1 MAKAKAKTKTKT
13 KSKTTTFSWQGTNS
27 KGGTI
32 KGEMIASSL
41 DVVKAEL
48 RKQGIIPKK
57 GKIKK
62 KGGGL
67 FAPRQK
73 PITTKD
79 IAVFSRQLAT
89 MMKAGVPM
97 VQAFDIVGQGHS
109 NPSMA
114 KLVMEIKASVE
125 AGGTLASALAEHPA
139 YFDDLFVSLV
149 DAGEQSGA
157 LETLLEKVATYK
169 EKTEALKKK
178 IKKAMTYPIIVLVVA
193 VVVSAILLIFVVPT
207 FAEMFAGFGAEL
219 PAFTLF
225 VVGLSDTLVDNVW
238 FFIGGIVAIIYSF
251 KQAKLKSK
259 AFRDFLDRLAL
270 KMPGFGAL
278 TTNSSIA
285 RFARTLAT
293 MFAAGVPLVEA
304 MVSVAGAAGNNVY
317 KVAILEVR
325 DDISSGTTLQ
335 SSLSQNKELFPN
347 MLIQMVGIGE
357 ESGALDEML
366 DKVAEYYEEAVDDAV
381 ENLTAMMEPLIMA
394 FLAVVIGGLVIA
406 MYLPIFKM
414 GEVV

>member
-1 MAKAKAKTKTKT
+1 MAKTPIKNATFVWEATNAKGQTV
-13 KSKTTTFSWQGTNS
+13 
-27 KGGTI
+27 
-32 KGEMIASSL
+32 KGEMTAASA

-48 RKQGIIPKK
+48 RKQGMAPKK
-57 GKIKK
+57 GKVKK

-67 FAPRQK
+67 FAPKEK

-109 NPSMA
+109 NPSMGR
-114 KLVMEIKASVE
+114 LIMQIKVDVE
-125 AGGTLASALAEHPA
+125 AGGTLASALSQHPQ

-157 LETLLEKVATYK
+157 LETLLDKVATYK
-169 EKTEALKKK
+169 EKTEALRAK
-178 IKKAMTYPIIVLVVA
+178 IKKAMTYPIMVLIVA

-225 VVGLSDTLVDNVW
+225 VVGLSDLLVENVW
-238 FFIGGIVAIIYSF
+238 FFIAAIAAAIFGF
-251 KQAKLKSK
+251 KQAKLRSK
-259 AFRDFLDRLAL
+259 AFRDGLDKLVL
-270 KMPGFGAL
+270 KLPAFGVL
-278 TTNSSIA
+278 TVNSAIA

-304 MVSVAGAAGNNVY
+304 MVSVAGASGNSVY
-317 KVAILEVR
+317 SKAILQVR
-325 DDISSGTTLQ
+325 DDIASGTTLQ
-335 SSLSQNKELFPN
+335 ASLGQNKELFPN

-366 DKVAEYYEEAVDDAV
+366 DKVAEYYEAAVDDAV
-381 ENLTAMMEPLIMA
+381 DNLTAMMEPLIMS

>member
-1 MAKAKAKTKTKT
+1 MAKANTKVKN
-13 KSKTTTFSWQGTNS
+13 STFTWECTNS
-27 KGGTI
+27 KGATI
-32 KGEMIASSL
+32 KGETIAASA

-48 RKQGIIPKK
+48 RKQGLTPKK

-62 KGGGL
+62 KGGSL
-67 FAPRQK
+67 FAAKQQ

-109 NPSMA
+109 NPSMG
-114 KLVMEIKASVE
+114 KLILQIKGDIE
-125 AGGTLASALAEHPA
+125 AGGTLAQGLSNHPK

-169 EKTEALKKK
+169 EKSEALKTK
-178 IKKAMTYPIIVLVVA
+178 IKKAMTYPISVLVVA

-207 FAEMFAGFGAEL
+207 FADMFADFGAEL

-225 VVGLSDTLVDNVW
+225 VVGLSDTLVNNVW
-238 FFIGGIVAIIYSF
+238 FFIAGIGGTVYGF
-251 KQAKLKSK
+251 KQLKLRSK
-259 AFRDFLDRLAL
+259 AYREFLDRLAL
-270 KMPGFGAL
+270 KLPAVGAL
-278 TTNSSIA
+278 TTNAVIA

-304 MVSVAGAAGNNVY
+304 MVSVAGAAGNSVY
-317 KVAILEVR
+317 KKAILSVR
-325 DDISSGTTLQ
+325 DDIASGTTLQ
-335 SSLSQNKELFPN
+335 ASLSQNKELFPN

-381 ENLTAMMEPLIMA
+381 DNLTAMLEPMIMS

>member
-1 MAKAKAKTKTKT
+1 MAKAKAKNASFT
-13 KSKTTTFSWQGTNS
+13 WEGTNK
-27 KGGTI
+27 KGQTV
-32 KGEMIASSL
+32 KGEMTAASA

-48 RKQGIIPKK
+48 RKQGLTPKK
-57 GKIKK
+57 GKIRKK
-62 KGGGL
+62 SSSL
-67 FAPRQK
+67 FSANEK

-97 VQAFDIVGQGHS
+97 VQAFDIVAEGHS
-109 NPSMA
+109 NPSMT
-114 KLVMEIKASVE
+114 KLILKLKANVE
-125 AGGTLASALAEHPA
+125 AGGTLASSLAQHPA
-139 YFDDLFVSLV
+139 QFDDLFVSLV

-157 LETLLEKVATYK
+157 LETLLEKIATYK
-169 EKTEALKKK
+169 EKTEALKAK

-193 VVVSAILLIFVVPT
+193 VIVSAILLIFVVPT
-207 FAEMFAGFGAEL
+207 FAEMFADFGAEL

-225 VVGLSDTLVDNVW
+225 VVGLSDLLIENVW
-238 FFIGGIVAIIYSF
+238 LFIGVILGAIYSF
-251 KQAKLKSK
+251 KQAKAKSK
-259 AFRDFLDRLAL
+259 AFRDFLDKMAL
-270 KMPGFGAL
+270 SLPAIGVL

-304 MVSVAGAAGNNVY
+304 MDSVAGASGNSVY
-317 KVAILEVR
+317 QKAIMQVK
-325 DDISSGTTLQ
+325 DDIATGTTLQ
-335 SSLSQNKELFPN
+335 ASLSLNKDLFPN

-366 DKVAEYYEEAVDDAV
+366 DKVADYYEAAVDDAV
-381 ENLTAMMEPLIMA
+381 DNLTAMMEPMIMA

>member
-1 MAKAKAKTKTKT
+1 MAKAKNKIKNA
-13 KSKTTTFSWQGTNS
+13 TFSYECTNN
-27 KGGTI
+27 KGQSI
-32 KGEMIASSL
+32 KGEMTAASA

-48 RKQGIIPKK
+48 RKQGLTPKK

-62 KGGGL
+62 KGGSL
-67 FAPRQK
+67 FAAKQK

-109 NPSMA
+109 NPSMG
-114 KLVMEIKASVE
+114 KLIMQIKADVE
-125 AGGTLASALAEHPA
+125 AGGTLASALAQHPV
-139 YFDDLFVSLV
+139 YFDELFVSLV

-157 LETLLEKVATYK
+157 LETLLDKVATYK
-169 EKTEALKKK
+169 EKSEALKNK
-178 IKKAMTYPIIVLVVA
+178 IKKAMTYPISVLVVA

-207 FAEMFAGFGAEL
+207 FAEMFEGFGAEL

-225 VVGLSDTLVDNVW
+225 VVALSDTLVDNVW
-238 FFIGGIVAIIYSF
+238 LFIGAIVAFIYGF
-251 KQAKLKSK
+251 KQAKLRSK
-259 AFRDFLDRLAL
+259 AFRDFLDQLAL
-270 KMPGFGAL
+270 KLPAVGAL
-278 TTNSSIA
+278 TTNAAIA

-304 MVSVAGAAGNNVY
+304 MVSVAGAAGNSVY
-317 KVAILEVR
+317 QKAIYKVR
-325 DDISSGTTLQ
+325 DDIASGTTLQ
-335 SSLSQNKELFPN
+335 VSLSSNKELFPN

-381 ENLTAMMEPLIMA
+381 DNLTAMMEPMIMS

>member
-1 MAKAKAKTKTKT
+1 MAKANKKAKNA
-13 KSKTTTFSWQGTNS
+13 SYSYEYTNS
-27 KGGTI
+27 KGATI
-32 KGEMIASSL
+32 KGEMTAASA
-41 DVVKAEL
+41 DVVKAAL
-48 RKQGIIPKK
+48 RKQDAKLKKVKVRKK
-57 GKIKK
+57 GSS
-62 KGGGL
+62 L
-67 FAPRQK
+67 FSPRQQ

-109 NPSMA
+109 NPSMG
-114 KLVMEIKASVE
+114 KLIMQIKIDVE
-125 AGGTLASALAEHPA
+125 AGGTLAQALSKHPA
-139 YFDDLFVSLV
+139 YFDELFVSLV

-157 LETLLEKVATYK
+157 LETLLDKVATYK
-169 EKTEALKKK
+169 EKSEALKNK
-178 IKKAMTYPIIVLVVA
+178 IKKAMTYPITVLIVA

-238 FFIGGIVAIIYSF
+238 LFIAVIVGVIYGF
-251 KQAKLKSK
+251 KQAKIRSK
-259 AFRDFLDRLAL
+259 AFRDSLDRLAL
-270 KMPGFGAL
+270 KLPAVGLL
-278 TTNSSIA
+278 TTNAAIA
-285 RFARTLAT
+285 RFSRTLAT

-304 MVSVAGAAGNNVY
+304 MDSVAGAAGNSVY
-317 KVAILEVR
+317 QKAILQVR

-335 SSLSQNKELFPN
+335 ASLSQNKALFPN

-381 ENLTAMMEPLIMA
+381 DNLTAMLEPMIMS

>member
-1 MAKAKAKTKTKT
+1 MAKSTGKQVKNI
-13 KSKTTTFSWQGTNS
+13 TFTWEGTNT
-27 KGGTI
+27 KNATV
-32 KGEMIASSL
+32 KGEMTAASA

-48 RKQGIIPKK
+48 RKMGIAPKK

-62 KGGGL
+62 KGKSFFGE
-67 FAPRQK
+67 RTT

-109 NPSMA
+109 NPTMG
-114 KLVMEIKASVE
+114 KLIMEVKLDIE
-125 AGGTLASALAEHPA
+125 AGGTLAQGLSKHPA
-139 YFDDLFVSLV
+139 QFDALFVSLV

-157 LETLLEKVATYK
+157 LETLLDKVATYK
-169 EKTEALKKK
+169 EKSEALRNK
-178 IKKAMTYPIIVLVVA
+178 IKKAMTYPISVLVVA

-238 FFIGGIVAIIYSF
+238 AFIGAIAAIVYGL
-251 KQAKLKSK
+251 KQLKIRSQ
-259 AFRDFLDRLAL
+259 AYRDGLDKLAL
-270 KMPGFGAL
+270 KLPAIGVL
-278 TTNSSIA
+278 TTNAAIA

-304 MVSVAGAAGNNVY
+304 MDSVAGAAGNVVY
-317 KVAILEVR
+317 QRAILQVR

-335 SSLSQNKELFPN
+335 ASLSQSKELFPN

-381 ENLTAMMEPLIMA
+381 DNLTAMLEPMIMS
-394 FLAVVIGGLVIA
+394 FLAVVIGGLVVA

>member
-1 MAKAKAKTKTKT
+1 MAKAQAKNA
-13 KSKTTTFSWQGTNS
+13 TFTWEAVNN
-27 KGGTI
+27 KGQTV
-32 KGEMIASSL
+32 KGEMISSNI

-48 RKQGIIPKK
+48 RKQGMTPKK
-57 GKIKK
+57 GKVKK
-62 KGGGL
+62 KSGGL
-67 FAPRQK
+67 FAPREK
-73 PITTKD
+73 AITTKD

-109 NPSMA
+109 NPSMT
-114 KLVMEIKASVE
+114 KLIMQIKADVE
-125 AGGTLASALAEHPA
+125 AGGTLASAMSQHPA
-139 YFDDLFVSLV
+139 YFDELFVSLV

-157 LETLLEKVATYK
+157 LETLLDKVATYK
-169 EKTEALKKK
+169 EKTEALKAK

-207 FAEMFAGFGAEL
+207 FAEMFEGFGAEL

-225 VVGLSDTLVDNVW
+225 VVNLSDILVANVW
-238 FFIGGIVAIIYSF
+238 LFIGSIVAMVYGF
-251 KQAKLKSK
+251 KQAKLRSK
-259 AFRDFLDRLAL
+259 AFRDTLDKIAL
-270 KMPGFGAL
+270 KLPAFGIL
-278 TTNSSIA
+278 TINSAIA
-285 RFARTLAT
+285 RFSRTLAT

-304 MVSVAGAAGNNVY
+304 MVSVAGAAGNSVY
-317 KVAILEVR
+317 QEAILKVR
-325 DDISSGTTLQ
+325 DDIAAGTTLQ
-335 SSLSQNKELFPN
+335 ASLAQNKELFPN

-366 DKVAEYYEEAVDDAV
+366 DKVAEYYEAAVDDAV
-381 ENLTAMMEPLIMA
+381 DNLTAMMEPLIMS

>member
-1 MAKAKAKTKTKT
+1 MAKAKTKA
-13 KSKTTTFSWQGTNS
+13 KSTTYSWECINK
-27 KGGTI
+27 KGQTV
-32 KGEMIASSL
+32 KGQMSAASV
-41 DVVKAEL
+41 DVVKAAL
-48 RKQGIIPKK
+48 RKQGLTPKK

-62 KGGGL
+62 VGGGL
-67 FAPRQK
+67 FAGKKQ

-114 KLVMEIKASVE
+114 KLIMMVKGDVE
-125 AGGTLASALAEHPA
+125 AGGTLASALAQHPQ

-169 EKTEALKKK
+169 EKSEALKNK
-178 IKKAMTYPIIVLVVA
+178 IKKAMTYPISVLVVA

-207 FAEMFAGFGAEL
+207 FAEMFESFGAEL
-219 PAFTLF
+219 PAFTQF

-238 FFIGGIVAIIYSF
+238 TFIAVIGAAIYGF
-251 KQAKLKSK
+251 KQAKLRSK
-259 AFRDFLDRLAL
+259 AFRDSLDKLAL
-270 KMPGFGAL
+270 KLPAIGTL
-278 TTNSSIA
+278 VTNAAIA

-304 MVSVAGAAGNNVY
+304 MVSVAGAAGNSVY
-317 KVAILEVR
+317 QDAIIKVR
-325 DDISSGTTLQ
+325 DEIASGTTLQ
-335 SSLSQNKELFPN
+335 ASLAQNQALFPN

-381 ENLTAMMEPLIMA
+381 DNLTAMLEPMIMS
-394 FLAVVIGGLVIA
+394 FLAVLIGGLVIA

-414 GEVV
+414 GQVV

>member
-1 MAKAKAKTKTKT
+1 MAKAKAKVKNATYTWVGVNK
-13 KSKTTTFSWQGTNS
+13 
-27 KGGTI
+27 KGQVT
-32 KGEMIASSL
+32 KGEMVAANA
-41 DVVKAEL
+41 DMVKAEI
-48 RKQGIIPKK
+48 RKLGITPKK
-57 GKIKK
+57 GKVKK
-62 KGGGL
+62 KSGGL

-109 NPSMA
+109 NPSMT
-114 KLVMEIKASVE
+114 KLIMEIKLDIE
-125 AGGTLASALAEHPA
+125 AGGTLASALSHHPA
-139 YFDDLFVSLV
+139 YFDELFVSLV

-169 EKTEALKKK
+169 EKTEALKAK
-178 IKKAMTYPIIVLVVA
+178 IKKAMTYPTIVLVVA

-225 VVGLSDTLVDNVW
+225 VVGLSDILVENVW
-238 FFIGGIVAIIYSF
+238 FFIAAIVGAIYAF
-251 KQAKLKSK
+251 KQAKIRSK
-259 AFRDFLDRLAL
+259 AFRNFLDRVAL
-270 KMPGFGAL
+270 KLPAFGLL

-285 RFARTLAT
+285 RFSRTLAT
-293 MFAAGVPLVEA
+293 MFTAGVPLVEA
-304 MVSVAGAAGNNVY
+304 MVSVASATGNSVY
-317 KVAILEVR
+317 KEAILEVR
-325 DDISSGTTLQ
+325 DDIASGTTLQ
-335 SSLSQNKELFPN
+335 ASLSQNKELFPN
-347 MLIQMVGIGE
+347 MLVQMVGIGE
-357 ESGALDEML
+357 ESGALDDML
-366 DKVAEYYEEAVDDAV
+366 DKVAEYYESAVDDAV
-381 ENLTAMMEPLIMA
+381 DNLTAMMEPLIMA

>member
-1 MAKAKAKTKTKT
+1 MAKAKEKIKNA
-13 KSKTTTFSWQGTNS
+13 TFSYECTNN
-27 KGGTI
+27 KGQPI
-32 KGEMIASSL
+32 KGEMIAASA

-48 RKQGIIPKK
+48 RKQGLTPKK

-62 KGGGL
+62 KGGSL
-67 FAPRQK
+67 FAAKQK

-97 VQAFDIVGQGHS
+97 VQSFDIVGQGHS
-109 NPSMA
+109 NPSMT
-114 KLVMEIKASVE
+114 KLIMQIKADVE
-125 AGGTLASALAEHPA
+125 AGGTLASALAEHPV
-139 YFDDLFVSLV
+139 YFDELFVSLV

-169 EKTEALKKK
+169 EKSEALKTK
-178 IKKAMTYPIIVLVVA
+178 IKKAMTYPISVLVVA

-207 FAEMFAGFGAEL
+207 FAEMFEGFGAEL

-225 VVGLSDTLVDNVW
+225 VVALSDTLVENVW
-238 FFIGGIVAIIYSF
+238 LFIGAIVAFIYVF
-251 KQAKLKSK
+251 KQAKLRSK
-259 AFRDFLDRLAL
+259 AFRDSLDQLTL
-270 KMPGFGAL
+270 KLPTVGAL
-278 TTNSSIA
+278 ATNAAIA

-304 MVSVAGAAGNNVY
+304 MVSVAGAAGNSVY
-317 KVAILEVR
+317 KEAILKVR
-325 DDISSGTTLQ
+325 DDIASGTTLQ
-335 SSLSQNKELFPN
+335 VSLSSKKELFPN

-381 ENLTAMMEPLIMA
+381 DNLTAMMEPMIMS

>member
-1 MAKAKAKTKTKT
+1 MAKAKTKTKVKNAT
-13 KSKTTTFSWQGTNS
+13 YSWECTNK
-27 KGGTI
+27 KGQTV
-32 KGEMIASSL
+32 KGEMTAASV

-48 RKQGIIPKK
+48 RKQGLVPKK
-57 GKIKK
+57 GKIRKK
-62 KGGGL
+62 SAGL
-67 FAPRQK
+67 FAPREK

-97 VQAFDIVGQGHS
+97 VQAFDIVGQSHS
-109 NPSMA
+109 NPSMGR
-114 KLVMEIKASVE
+114 LIMQIKADVE
-125 AGGTLASALAEHPA
+125 AGGTLATALAQHPA

-157 LETLLEKVATYK
+157 LETLLDKVATYK
-169 EKTEALKKK
+169 EKTEQLKTK

-207 FAEMFAGFGAEL
+207 FAEMFEGFGAEL

-225 VVGLSDTLVDNVW
+225 VVNLSDLLVENVW
-238 FFIGGIVAIIYSF
+238 FVIAAIAIVITAF
-251 KQAKLKSK
+251 KQAKVRSK
-259 AFRDFLDRLAL
+259 AFRDFLDKMVL
-270 KMPGFGAL
+270 KLPGFGLL
-278 TTNSSIA
+278 TTNSAIA
-285 RFARTLAT
+285 RFSRTLAT

-304 MVSVAGAAGNNVY
+304 MVSVAGASGNSVY
-317 KVAILEVR
+317 QKAILQVR
-325 DDISSGTTLQ
+325 DDIASGTTLQ
-335 SSLSQNKELFPN
+335 VSLAQNKELFPN

-381 ENLTAMMEPLIMA
+381 DNLTAMMEPMIMS
-394 FLAVVIGGLVIA
+394 FLAVMIGGLVIA

>member
-1 MAKAKAKTKTKT
+1 MAKAKTATYT
-13 KSKTTTFSWQGTNS
+13 WECTNK
-27 KGGTI
+27 KGQTV
-32 KGEMIASSL
+32 KGETEAASIDL
-41 DVVKAEL
+41 VKAEL
-48 RKQGIIPKK
+48 RKQGLIPKK
-57 GKIKK
+57 GKIRKK
-62 KGGGL
+62 SAGL
-67 FAPRQK
+67 FAPKPK
-73 PITTKD
+73 PIQTRD
-79 IAVFSRQLAT
+79 IAVFARQLAT

-97 VQAFDIVGQGHS
+97 VQSFDIVAQGHS

-114 KLVMEIKASVE
+114 KLIYQLKADVE
-125 AGGTLASALAEHPA
+125 AGGTLANALAQHPQH
-139 YFDDLFVSLV
+139 FDELFVNLV

-157 LETLLEKVATYK
+157 LETLLDKVATYK
-169 EKTEALKKK
+169 EKSEALKTK
-178 IKKAMTYPIIVLVVA
+178 IKKAMTYPISVLVVA

-207 FAEMFAGFGAEL
+207 FAEMFKGFGAEL

-225 VVGLSDTLVDNVW
+225 VVNLSDALVANIWPVLGAL
-238 FFIGGIVAIIYSF
+238 IGSIYGI
-251 KQAKLKSK
+251 KQAFLRSQ
-259 AFRDFLDRLAL
+259 ALRDYRDKILLTLPAI
-270 KMPGFGAL
+270 GAL
-278 TTNSSIA
+278 TTNAVIA

-304 MVSVAGAAGNNVY
+304 MVSVAGAAGNSVY
-317 KVAILEVR
+317 KKAILQVR
-325 DDISSGTTLQ
+325 DDVAAGTTLQ
-335 SSLSQNKELFPN
+335 ASLSQNKDLFPN

-381 ENLTAMMEPLIMA
+381 DNLTSLMEPLIMS

>member
-1 MAKAKAKTKTKT
+1 MAKAKTKAKNATY
-13 KSKTTTFSWQGTNS
+13 SWECTNK
-27 KGGTI
+27 KGQTI
-32 KGEMIASSL
+32 KGQTSAASP
-41 DVVKAEL
+41 DMVKAEL
-48 RKQGIIPKK
+48 RKQGLIPKK

-62 KGGGL
+62 VGGGL
-67 FAPRQK
+67 FAARKQ

-114 KLVMEIKASVE
+114 KLIMEVKADIE
-125 AGGTLASALAEHPA
+125 AGGTLASALSQHPA

-169 EKTEALKKK
+169 EKSEALKNK
-178 IKKAMTYPIIVLVVA
+178 IKKAMTYPISVLVVA

-207 FAEMFAGFGAEL
+207 FAEMFESFGAEL
-219 PAFTLF
+219 PAFTQF
-225 VVGLSDTLVDNVW
+225 VVGLSDTLVNNVW
-238 FFIGGIVAIIYSF
+238 TFIAVIGGGIYGF
-251 KQAKLKSK
+251 KQAKIRSQ
-259 AFRDFLDRLAL
+259 AFRESLDKLAL
-270 KMPGFGAL
+270 KLPAIGVL
-278 TTNSSIA
+278 TTNAAIA

-304 MVSVAGAAGNNVY
+304 MVSVAGAAGNSVY
-317 KVAILEVR
+317 QKAIMQVR
-325 DDISSGTTLQ
+325 DDIASGTTLQ
-335 SSLSQNKELFPN
+335 ASLAQNQALFPN

-381 ENLTAMMEPLIMA
+381 DNLTAMLEPLIMS

>member
-1 MAKAKAKTKTKT
+1 MAKAPVKNATFAWEAINAKGQTV
-13 KSKTTTFSWQGTNS
+13 
-27 KGGTI
+27 
-32 KGEMIASSL
+32 KGEMTAASA

-48 RKQGIIPKK
+48 RKQGMTPKK
-57 GKIKK
+57 GKVKK

-67 FAPRQK
+67 FAPKEK

-109 NPSMA
+109 NPSMG
-114 KLVMEIKASVE
+114 KLIMQIKIDVE
-125 AGGTLASALAEHPA
+125 AGGTLASALSQHPK
-139 YFDDLFVSLV
+139 YFDELFISLV

-157 LETLLEKVATYK
+157 LETLLDKVATYK
-169 EKTEALKKK
+169 EKTEALKSK
-178 IKKAMTYPIIVLVVA
+178 IKKAMTYPIAVLVVA

-225 VVGLSDTLVDNVW
+225 VVNLSDLLVDNVW
-238 FFIGGIVAIIYSF
+238 FVIAVIAAAIFGF
-251 KQAKLKSK
+251 KQAKLRSK
-259 AFRDFLDRLAL
+259 AFRDGLDKLIL
-270 KMPGFGAL
+270 KAPAFGVL
-278 TTNSSIA
+278 TTNSAIA

-304 MVSVAGAAGNNVY
+304 MVSVAGASGNSVY
-317 KVAILEVR
+317 TKAILEVR
-325 DDISSGTTLQ
+325 DDIASGTTLQ
-335 SSLSQNKELFPN
+335 ASLSQNKDLFPN

-381 ENLTAMMEPLIMA
+381 DNLTAMMEPLIMS

-406 MYLPIFKM
+406 MYLPVFKM

>member
-1 MAKAKAKTKTKT
+1 MAKAKAKAKTKIKNNTY
-13 KSKTTTFSWQGTNS
+13 SWICTNK
-27 KGGTI
+27 KGQTV
-32 KGEMIASSL
+32 KGEMTAASA

-48 RKQGIIPKK
+48 RKQGLVPKK
-57 GKIKK
+57 GKIRK

-67 FAPRQK
+67 FKPRAQA
-73 PITTKD
+73 ITTKD
-79 IAVFSRQLAT
+79 IAIFSRQLAT

-114 KLVMEIKASVE
+114 KLIFQVKLDVE
-125 AGGTLASALAEHPA
+125 AGGTLASALAQHPA

-169 EKTEALKKK
+169 EKSEALKNK
-178 IKKAMTYPIIVLVVA
+178 IKKAMTYPATVLIFA
-193 VVVSAILLIFVVPT
+193 VVVSAILLIFVIPI
-207 FAEMFAGFGAEL
+207 FAEMFEGFGAEL
-219 PAFTLF
+219 PAFTQF
-225 VVGLSDTLVDNVW
+225 VVGLSDTLIENVW
-238 FFIGGIVAIIYSF
+238 TFIAVIAGSIYSF
-251 KQAKLKSK
+251 KQAKIRSK
-259 AFRDFLDRLAL
+259 AFRNSLDKLAL
-270 KMPGFGAL
+270 KLPGVGAL
-278 TTNSSIA
+278 TANAAIA
-285 RFARTLAT
+285 RFSRTLAT

-304 MVSVAGAAGNNVY
+304 MVSVAGAAGNSVY
-317 KVAILEVR
+317 QKAIMQVR
-325 DDISSGTTLQ
+325 DDIASGTTLQ
-335 SSLSQNKELFPN
+335 ASLAQSKELFPN

-366 DKVAEYYEEAVDDAV
+366 DKVAEYYEEAVDDSV
-381 ENLTAMMEPLIMA
+381 DNLTAMMEPLIMA

-414 GEVV
+414 GAVM

>member
-1 MAKAKAKTKTKT
+1 MAKAKAEK
-13 KSKTTTFSWQGTNS
+13 KSKTVSFLWEGTNN
-27 KGGTI
+27 KGSTI
-32 KGEMIASSL
+32 KGEMVAASA
-41 DVVKAEL
+41 DIVKAEL
-48 RKQGIIPKK
+48 RKQGITPKK

-62 KGGGL
+62 KSGGL
-67 FAPRQK
+67 FGGGSEK
-73 PITTKD
+73 KITTKD

-97 VQAFDIVGQGHS
+97 VQAFDIVGQSHA
-109 NPSMA
+109 NPSMS
-114 KLVMEIKASVE
+114 KLLMVIKADIE
-125 AGGTLASALAEHPA
+125 AGGTLASALSQHPM

-169 EKTEALKKK
+169 EKSEALRVK
-178 IKKAMTYPIIVLVVA
+178 IKKALTYPISVLVVA
-193 VVVSAILLIFVVPT
+193 VVVSAILLIFVIPV
-207 FAEMFAGFGAEL
+207 FADMFSGFGAEL

-225 VVGLSDTLVDNVW
+225 VVGLSDALIANVW
-238 FFIGGIVAIIYSF
+238 FVIGFIVAVIYAF
-251 KQAKLKSK
+251 KQAKVRSK
-259 AFRDFLDRLAL
+259 AFRDGLDKLAL
-270 KMPGFGAL
+270 RLPAVGSLA
-278 TTNSSIA
+278 TNAAIA

-304 MVSVAGAAGNNVY
+304 MVSVAGAAGNSVY
-317 KVAILEVR
+317 QKAIMDIR
-325 DDISSGTTLQ
+325 DDIASGTTLQ
-335 SSLSQNKELFPN
+335 VSLSQRKELFPN

-381 ENLTAMMEPLIMA
+381 DNLTALMEPLIMS
-394 FLAVVIGGLVIA
+394 FLAVVVGGLVIA

-414 GEVV
+414 GAAM

>member
-1 MAKAKAKTKTKT
+1 MAKAKVKNATYN
-13 KSKTTTFSWQGTNS
+13 WECTNN
-27 KGGTI
+27 KGQTI
-32 KGEMIASSL
+32 KGQSVAASA
-41 DVVKAEL
+41 DMVKAEL
-48 RKQGIIPKK
+48 RKQGLTPKK

-62 KGGGL
+62 KSGSL
-67 FAPRQK
+67 FGERAQ

-97 VQAFDIVGQGHS
+97 VQSFDIVGQGHS
-109 NPSMA
+109 NPSMS
-114 KLVMEIKASVE
+114 KLIYLIKADVE
-125 AGGTLASALAEHPA
+125 AGGTLASALSQHPA
-139 YFDDLFVSLV
+139 QFDDLFVSLV

-169 EKTEALKKK
+169 EKSEALKNK
-178 IKKAMTYPIIVLVVA
+178 IKKAMTYPISVLVVA

-207 FAEMFAGFGAEL
+207 FAEMFADFGAEL

-225 VVGLSDTLVDNVW
+225 VVGMSDTLVDNIW
-238 FFIGGIVAIIYSF
+238 LFIAGIAAAIYGF
-251 KQAKLKSK
+251 KQAKIRSK
-259 AFRDFLDRLAL
+259 AFRDSLDKLAL
-270 KMPGFGAL
+270 KMPAVGAL
-278 TTNSSIA
+278 TTNAAIA

-304 MVSVAGAAGNNVY
+304 MVSVAGAAGNSVY
-317 KVAILEVR
+317 NKAILQVR

-335 SSLSQNKELFPN
+335 ASLSQNKELFPN

-357 ESGALDEML
+357 ESGALDDML

-381 ENLTAMMEPLIMA
+381 DNLTALLEPMIMA

>member
-1 MAKAKAKTKTKT
+1 MAKPKKEKKAK
-13 KSKTTTFSWQGTNS
+13 SFTFAWEGTNAR
-27 KGGTI
+27 GGTI
-32 KGEMIASSL
+32 KGETEAASA
-41 DVVKAEL
+41 DVVKAHL
-48 RKQGIIPKK
+48 RKQGIVPKK

-67 FAPRQK
+67 FAPRAQA
-73 PITTKD
+73 ITTKD

-89 MMKAGVPM
+89 MLKAGVPM

-109 NPSMA
+109 NPTMG
-114 KLVMEIKASVE
+114 KLIMRIKLDIE
-125 AGGTLASALAEHPA
+125 AGGTLASGLAQHPA
-139 YFDDLFVSLV
+139 HFDELFVSLV

-169 EKTEALKKK
+169 EKSEALKNK
-178 IKKAMTYPIIVLVVA
+178 IKKAMTYPISVLIVA

-207 FAEMFAGFGAEL
+207 FADMFEGFGAEL

-225 VVGLSDTLVDNVW
+225 VVGLSDTLVDNIW
-238 FFIGGIVAIIYSF
+238 LFIGGIIGAIYAF
-251 KQAKLKSK
+251 KQAKLRSK
-259 AFRDFLDRLAL
+259 AFRESLDKLAL
-270 KMPGFGAL
+270 SLPGVGAL
-278 TTNSSIA
+278 TTNAAIA
-285 RFARTLAT
+285 RFSRTLAT

-304 MVSVAGAAGNNVY
+304 MESVAGAAGNSVY
-317 KVAILEVR
+317 KKAILQVR

-335 SSLSQNKELFPN
+335 ISLGQNKKLFPN

-366 DKVAEYYEEAVDDAV
+366 NKVAEYYEEAVDDAV
-381 ENLTAMMEPLIMA
+381 DNLTAMLEPLIMS
-394 FLAVVIGGLVIA
+394 FLAVIIGGLVIA

>member
-1 MAKAKAKTKTKT
+1 MAKPAKIQNA
-13 KSKTTTFSWQGTNS
+13 TFTWECTNN
-27 KGGTI
+27 KGQTV
-32 KGEMIASSL
+32 KGEMTAASA

-48 RKQGIIPKK
+48 RKQGLTPKK
-57 GKIKK
+57 GKVKK
-62 KGGGL
+62 KSSGL
-67 FAPRQK
+67 FAAREQ

-109 NPSMA
+109 NPSMG
-114 KLVMEIKASVE
+114 KLLMQIKLDVE
-125 AGGTLASALAEHPA
+125 AGGTLASALAQHPV

-157 LETLLEKVATYK
+157 LETLLDKVATYK
-169 EKTEALKKK
+169 EKTEALKAK
-178 IKKAMTYPIIVLVVA
+178 IKKAMTYPIIVLIVA

-207 FAEMFAGFGAEL
+207 FAEMFEGFGAEL

-225 VVGLSDTLVDNVW
+225 VVGLSDWLVANVW
-238 FFIGGIVAIIYSF
+238 FVVIAIAAIVFGI
-251 KQAKLKSK
+251 KQLNQKSR
-259 AFRDFLDRLAL
+259 AFREGVD
-270 KMPGFGAL
+270 KMMLVLPAFGEL
-278 TTNSSIA
+278 TKNSAIA

-304 MVSVAGAAGNNVY
+304 MASVAGAAGNSVY
-317 KVAILEVR
+317 SKAILDIR
-325 DDISSGTTLQ
+325 DDIASGTTLQ
-335 SSLSQNKELFPN
+335 ASLGQNKELFPN

-381 ENLTAMMEPLIMA
+381 DNLTAMMEPMIMS
-394 FLAVVIGGLVIA
+394 FLAVVIGGLVVA

>member
-1 MAKAKAKTKTKT
+1 MAKAKTKNKAKIKNATYA
-13 KSKTTTFSWQGTNS
+13 WECTNA
-27 KGGTI
+27 KGQTI
-32 KGEMIASSL
+32 KGETTAASP
-41 DVVKAEL
+41 DIVKSEL
-48 RKQGIIPKK
+48 RKQGLTPKK

-62 KGGGL
+62 KGGSL
-67 FAPRQK
+67 FGEREK

-109 NPSMA
+109 NPTMG
-114 KLVMEIKASVE
+114 KLIMNIKLDVE
-125 AGGTLASALAEHPA
+125 AGGTLASALSNHPR

-157 LETLLEKVATYK
+157 LETLLDKVATYK
-169 EKTEALKKK
+169 EKSEALKNK
-178 IKKAMTYPIIVLVVA
+178 IKKAMTYPISVLIVA

-207 FAEMFAGFGAEL
+207 FAEMFEGFGAEL

-238 FFIGGIVAIIYSF
+238 LFIGLIVAIVYGF
-251 KQAKLKSK
+251 KQAKIRSR
-259 AFRDFLDRLAL
+259 AFRDFLDKLAL
-270 KMPGFGAL
+270 KMPAVGLL
-278 TTNSSIA
+278 TTNAAIA
-285 RFARTLAT
+285 RFARTLST

-304 MVSVAGAAGNNVY
+304 MDSVAGAAGNSVY
-317 KVAILEVR
+317 QKAILQVR

-335 SSLSQNKELFPN
+335 VSLSSNKELFPN

-381 ENLTAMMEPLIMA
+381 DNLTAMLEPLIMS

>member
-1 MAKAKAKTKTKT
+1 MAKAKAKTKVKNNTY
-13 KSKTTTFSWQGTNS
+13 SWICTNK
-27 KGGTI
+27 KGQTV
-32 KGEMIASSL
+32 KGEMTAVSA

-48 RKQGIIPKK
+48 RKQGLVPKK
-57 GKIKK
+57 GKIRKV
-62 KGGGL
+62 GGGL
-67 FAPRQK
+67 FAPRTQA
-73 PITTKD
+73 ITTKD
-79 IAVFSRQLAT
+79 IAIFSRQLAT

-114 KLVMEIKASVE
+114 KLIFQVKLDVE
-125 AGGTLASALAEHPA
+125 AGGTLASALAQHPA

-169 EKTEALKKK
+169 EKSEALKNK
-178 IKKAMTYPIIVLVVA
+178 IKKAMTYPISVLVVA

-207 FAEMFAGFGAEL
+207 FAEMFEGFGAEL

-225 VVGLSDTLVDNVW
+225 VVNLSDTLVNNVW
-238 FFIGGIVAIIYSF
+238 TFIAVIAGTIFGF
-251 KQAKLKSK
+251 KQAKIRSK
-259 AFRDFLDRLAL
+259 AFREFLDKLAL
-270 KMPGFGAL
+270 KLPAVGLL
-278 TTNSSIA
+278 TTNAAIA
-285 RFARTLAT
+285 RFSRTLAT

-304 MVSVAGAAGNNVY
+304 MESVAGAAGNSVY
-317 KVAILEVR
+317 QKAILQVR

-335 SSLSQNKELFPN
+335 VSLAQNKNLFPN

-366 DKVAEYYEEAVDDAV
+366 NKVAEYYEEAVDDAV
-381 ENLTAMMEPLIMA
+381 DNLTAMLEPLIMS

>member
-1 MAKAKAKTKTKT
+1 MAKAKAKAKNATY
-13 KSKTTTFSWQGTNS
+13 SWECTNK
-27 KGGTI
+27 KGQSF
-32 KGEMIASSL
+32 KGEMVAVSS

-48 RKQGIIPKK
+48 RKQGLTPKK

-62 KGGGL
+62 KGGSL
-67 FAPRQK
+67 FSERKK

-114 KLVMEIKASVE
+114 KLIIQVKADIE
-125 AGGTLASALAEHPA
+125 AGGTLASALSQHPA

-169 EKTEALKKK
+169 EKSEALKNK
-178 IKKAMTYPIIVLVVA
+178 IKKAMTYPISVLVVA

-207 FAEMFAGFGAEL
+207 FAEMFEGFGAEL

-238 FFIGGIVAIIYSF
+238 LFIAAIAASIFGF
-251 KQAKLKSK
+251 KQAKIRSQS
-259 AFRDFLDRLAL
+259 FRDSLDKLAL
-270 KMPGFGAL
+270 KLPAAGAL
-278 TTNSSIA
+278 TTNAAIA

-304 MVSVAGAAGNNVY
+304 MVSVAGAAGNSVY
-317 KVAILEVR
+317 QKAIMQVR
-325 DDISSGTTLQ
+325 DDIASGTTLQ
-335 SSLSQNKELFPN
+335 ASLSQNKALFPN

-381 ENLTAMMEPLIMA
+381 DNLTAMLEPLIMS

>member
-1 MAKAKAKTKTKT
+1 MAKAKAK
-13 KSKTTTFSWQGTNS
+13 SKTAMYTWEATNN
-27 KGGTI
+27 KGASI
-32 KGEMIASSL
+32 KGETSAASI

-48 RKQGIIPKK
+48 RKQGLTPKK

-62 KGGGL
+62 KSAGL
-67 FAPRQK
+67 FGPKKQA
-73 PITTKD
+73 ITTKD

-114 KLVMEIKASVE
+114 KLIMEVKADVE
-125 AGGTLASALAEHPA
+125 AGGTLANALAQHPA
-139 YFDDLFVSLV
+139 YFDDLFVNLV

-169 EKTEALKKK
+169 EKSEALKNK
-178 IKKAMTYPIIVLVVA
+178 IKKAMTYPISVLVVA

-207 FAEMFAGFGAEL
+207 FAEMFEGFGAEL

-225 VVGLSDTLVDNVW
+225 VVGLSDTLVENVW
-238 FFIGGIVAIIYSF
+238 TFIAIIVATIYGF
-251 KQAKLKSK
+251 KQAKIRSK
-259 AFRDFLDRLAL
+259 AFREFLDRMAL
-270 KMPGFGAL
+270 KLPGVGAL
-278 TTNSSIA
+278 TTNAAIA
-285 RFARTLAT
+285 RFSRTLST

-304 MVSVAGAAGNNVY
+304 MVSVAGAAGNSVY
-317 KVAILEVR
+317 TKAIMQVR

-335 SSLSQNKELFPN
+335 ASLSQNKELFPN

-366 DKVAEYYEEAVDDAV
+366 DKVADYYEEAVDDAV
-381 ENLTAMMEPLIMA
+381 DNLTAMMEPLIMSV
-394 FLAVVIGGLVIA
+394 LAVMIGGLVIA

-414 GEVV
+414 GQVV

>member
-1 MAKAKAKTKTKT
+1 MAKAKTKAKN
-13 KSKTTTFSWQGTNS
+13 TTFSWQATNK
-27 KGGTI
+27 KGQI
-32 KGEMIASSL
+32 VKGETTAANA

-48 RKQGIIPKK
+48 RKQGLIPKK

-62 KGGGL
+62 KSGGL
-67 FAPRQK
+67 FAEREK
-73 PITTKD
+73 SITTKD

-97 VQAFDIVGQGHS
+97 VQAFDIVGQGHA
-109 NPSMA
+109 NPTMG
-114 KLVMEIKASVE
+114 KLIMDLKGDVE
-125 AGGTLASALAEHPA
+125 AGGTLASALSQHPK
-139 YFDDLFVSLV
+139 YFDELFVGLV

-169 EKTEALKKK
+169 EKTEALRNK
-178 IKKAMTYPIIVLVVA
+178 IKKAMTYPIMVLIVA

-207 FAEMFAGFGAEL
+207 FAEMFESFGAEL

-225 VVGLSDTLVDNVW
+225 VVGLSDTLVANVW
-238 FFIGGIVAIIYSF
+238 LFIGVIVAAIYAF
-251 KQAKLKSK
+251 KQAKLKSES
-259 AFRDFLDRLAL
+259 FRNFLDRMIL
-270 KMPGFGAL
+270 KTPGFGLL

-304 MVSVAGAAGNNVY
+304 MTSVASASGNNVY
-317 KVAILEVR
+317 KQAILEIK
-325 DDISSGTTLQ
+325 DDISAGTTLQ
-335 SSLSQNKELFPN
+335 ASLSQNKELFPN

-381 ENLTAMMEPLIMA
+381 DNLTAMLEPLIMS
-394 FLAVVIGGLVIA
+394 FLAVLIGGLVIA

>member
-1 MAKAKAKTKTKT
+1 MAKAPVKNATFAWEATNAKGQTV
-13 KSKTTTFSWQGTNS
+13 
-27 KGGTI
+27 
-32 KGEMIASSL
+32 KGEMTAASA

-48 RKQGIIPKK
+48 RKQGMAPKK
-57 GKIKK
+57 GKVKK

-67 FAPRQK
+67 FAPKEK

-109 NPSMA
+109 NPSMG
-114 KLVMEIKASVE
+114 KLIMQIKLDVE
-125 AGGTLASALAEHPA
+125 AGGTLANALSQHPT

-157 LETLLEKVATYK
+157 LETLLDKVATYK
-169 EKTEALKKK
+169 EKTEALKAK
-178 IKKAMTYPIIVLVVA
+178 IKKAMTYPIAVLVVA
-193 VVVSAILLIFVVPT
+193 VIVSAILLIFVVPT
-207 FAEMFAGFGAEL
+207 FAEMFEGFGAEL

-225 VVGLSDTLVDNVW
+225 VVGLSDMLVENVW
-238 FFIGGIVAIIYSF
+238 FFIIAIGGIIFGF
-251 KQAKLKSK
+251 KQAKLRSK
-259 AFRDFLDRLAL
+259 AFRDSLDKLTL
-270 KMPGFGAL
+270 KMPAFGVLA
-278 TTNSSIA
+278 TNSSIA

-304 MVSVAGAAGNNVY
+304 MDSVAGASGNSVY
-317 KVAILEVR
+317 SKAILEVR
-325 DDISSGTTLQ
+325 DDIASGTTLQ
-335 SSLSQNKELFPN
+335 ASLGQRKDLFPN

-381 ENLTAMMEPLIMA
+381 DNLTAMMEPLIMS